1 MTFFEKWKNSFE
13 SSGRLPT
20 AYLFSGPEGSGR
32 REAALGIVRTLL
44 GRTENHPDFL
54 QCLPDRKTPKSGQR
68 SLRIEAIRNIIQRV
82 SFKPFEGDRVIVLIE
97 DMELM
102 TIEAANALL
111 KTLEEPPDHVL
122 FLLITAAVDKLPAT
136 IRSRCQKIVFA
147 PEVSSFQ
154 VRLSDSFAT
163 WQETLTKLASPTER
177 PFVRASDLAE
187 SVSENTEK
195 LPSFFELLKT
205 LWRDGLA
212 YQKTAGSGNLLLPQS
227 LGFLEQYL
235 PSRDAGRLLKE
246 LDWIEEAEHA
256 IEGNV
261 NKTLALERL
270 FMKLV
275 SPS

>member
-13 SSGRLPT
+13 ASGYLPT

-32 REAALGIVRTLL
+32 RKAALEITKTLL
-44 GRTENHPDFL
+44 GRIDNHPDFL
-54 QCLPDRKTPKSGQR
+54 RIIPDRKTPKSGQR

-111 KTLEEPPDHVL
+111 KTLEEPPAPVL
-122 FLLITAAVDKLPAT
+122 FLLITAAADKLPAT
-136 IRSRCQKIVFA
+136 IRSRCQKVVFVA
-147 PEVSSFQ
+147 ESSSSQGRMGPVF
-154 VRLSDSFAT
+154 SA
-163 WQETLTKLASPTER
+163 WQETLSGLASYTQR

-187 SVSENTEK
+187 SAAEDMEK
-195 LPSFFELLKT
+195 LPAFFELLKT

-212 YQKTAGSGNLLLPQS
+212 YQKTEGSGNLLLPQS
-227 LGFLEQYL
+227 LGFLERYL

-246 LDWIEEAEHA
+246 LDWIEETEHA

-261 NKTLALERL
+261 NKALALERL
-270 FMKLV
+270 FMKLM